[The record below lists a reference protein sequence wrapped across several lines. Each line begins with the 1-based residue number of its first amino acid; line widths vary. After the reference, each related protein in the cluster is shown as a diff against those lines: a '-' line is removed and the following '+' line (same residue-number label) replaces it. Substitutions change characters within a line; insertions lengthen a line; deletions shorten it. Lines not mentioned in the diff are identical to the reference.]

1 MTEKEAGAVTRW
13 CGRDKER
20 KQMKYR
26 LRWLTLMAVMLM
38 VMAACSSTDGEGGTD
53 TTGASDP
60 ETTESADTTG
70 SDTGSEGEDT
80 DGGESDDGDDGGVAQ
95 RDIRIAVVTHG
106 EPGSSF
112 WAVVQNGAEAA
123 ANDLGVTVDYRN
135 PDTFDLVRMTE
146 LIDAAIASE
155 PDGLVVSI
163 PDADAV
169 GPNIQAAIDA
179 GIPVVSM
186 NSGGEVW
193 QDLGALT
200 HIGSDEFVAG
210 TAAGERLAELGVT
223 NAICVNDEVGNI
235 ALDIRC
241 ESATAALEA
250 AGGTMTE
257 VPAPTGDPIG
267 QQAAVEAALQA
278 DPSID
283 GALSMSPDAAI
294 PSLQALEEGGH
305 LDNVVLA
312 TFDLGPD
319 VLNAVEA
326 GTIAFAVDQ
335 QQFLQGYLPVSF
347 LTLYAEN
354 LLMPGGG
361 QAVLTG
367 PNFVIAE
374 TANEVL
380 SLSEQGIR

>member
-1 MTEKEAGAVTRW
+1 
-13 CGRDKER
+13 
-20 KQMKYR
+20 MKHR
-26 LRWLTLMAVMLM
+26 LRWLALLAVVSM
-38 VMAACSSTDGEGGTD
+38 VMVACTSTDTGGD
-53 TTGASDP
+53 TGATDSAGP
-60 ETTESADTTG
+60 ETTESG
-70 SDTGSEGEDT
+70 GGEDTGSEDT
-80 DGGESDDGDDGGVAQ
+80 SGSEETTPPDGGGEGGVAQ
-95 RDIRIAVVTHG
+95 RDVRIAVVTHG
-106 EPGSSF
+106 EPGSGF

-169 GPNIQAAIDA
+169 GPSIQEAIDA

-193 QDLGALT
+193 QDLGILT

-223 NAICVNDEVGNI
+223 NAVCVNDEVGNA

-241 ESATAALEA
+241 DSATAALEE
-250 AGGTMTE
+250 AGGTMT
-257 VPAPTGDPIG
+257 VLPAPTGDPIG
-267 QQAAVEAALQA
+267 QQAAVEAALQG

-294 PSLQALEEGGH
+294 PTLQALQEGGH
-305 LDNVVLA
+305 MDNVVLA

-319 VLNAVEA
+319 VLQAVEA
-326 GTIAFAVDQ
+326 GDIAFAVDQ
-335 QQFLQGYLPVSF
+335 QQFLQGYLPVAF

-367 PNFVIAE
+367 PSFV
-374 TANEVL
+374 TADTAGEVF
-380 SLSEQGIR
+380 SLAEQGIR

>member
-1 MTEKEAGAVTRW
+1 MQRRFRWRAGTI
-13 CGRDKER
+13 
-20 KQMKYR
+20 
-26 LRWLTLMAVMLM
+26 
-38 VMAACSSTDGEGGTD
+38 AAATALVGCVAAAG
-53 TTGASDP
+53 
-60 ETTESADTTG
+60 SAAATQDHPATPAR
-70 SDTGSEGEDT
+70 E
-80 DGGESDDGDDGGVAQ
+80 
-95 RDIRIAVVTHG
+95 DIRIAVVTHG
-106 EPGSSF
+106 EPGSTF

-123 ANDLGVTVDYRN
+123 ARDYGVTVEYSN

-163 PDADAV
+163 PDADAI
-169 GPNIQAAIDA
+169 GPSIEEAIAA

-186 NSGGEVW
+186 NSGGDVW
-193 QDLGALT
+193 EDLGILT

-223 NAICVNDEVGNI
+223 NAICVNDEVGNA

-241 ESATAALEA
+241 DSAKAALEE
-250 AGGTMTE
+250 AGGTMSV

-267 QQAAVEAALQA
+267 QQNAVAAAMQA

-294 PSLQALEEGGH
+294 PSMQAIAEGGLEES
-305 LDNVVLA
+305 VVLA
-312 TFDLGPD
+312 TFDLNPE
-319 VLNAVEA
+319 VLNAVSDGA
-326 GTIAFAVDQ
+326 IAFAVDQ
-335 QQFLQGYLPVSF
+335 QQYLQGYLPVAF
-347 LTLYAEN
+347 LTLYAEA

-367 PNFVIAE
+367 PSFV
-374 TANEVL
+374 TADSAGEVL
-380 SLSEQGIR
+380 ALSEDGIR